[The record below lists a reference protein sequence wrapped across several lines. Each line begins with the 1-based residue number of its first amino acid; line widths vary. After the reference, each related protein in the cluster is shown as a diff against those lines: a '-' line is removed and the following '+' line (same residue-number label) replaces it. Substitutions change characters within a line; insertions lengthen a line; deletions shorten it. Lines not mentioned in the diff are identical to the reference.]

1 MWEPD
6 THETASALPM
16 YTFSSFGL
24 PCSSR
29 GALISKVWSMAAAKI
44 NMEYSAKAFPG
55 QTLTGHTLVKE
66 ADFIAL

>member
-1 MWEPD
+1 
-6 THETASALPM
+6 M
-16 YTFSSFGL
+16 YTSSFFGF

-29 GALISKVWSMAAAKI
+29 GARMSKVWSMAAAKI

-66 ADFIAL
+66 AAFIAL